1 MRVLGS
7 FLIPVLLFL
16 LMATVGIV
24 LVLGWSIGLGWLLTR
39 LLPVFTL
46 FEASLLVLVASIGVT
61 YIGSRLTTP
70 MPISEVEEEFEDEVV
85 ESPIPAGRFYK
96 SEAEKTGEAL
106 LRYRLANSIYLDL
119 EEEPRASG
127 MMSESQLEEL
137 AIRLTDIAVAI
148 LKRKSKP
155 AGRIAVTIP
164 ALVREMEKRGQRPY
178 DDDILKVAVA
188 SINEQLFF
196 DLDLLE
202 VVRENGWDKPV
213 PDWFSS

>member
-1 MRVLGS
+1 MTVA
-7 FLIPVLLFL
+7 VFL
-16 LMATVGIV
+16 LMAAVGIV
-24 LVLGWSIGLGWLLTR
+24 LLLGWSIGLGWLLTR
-39 LLPVFTL
+39 LIPVFTL
-46 FEASLLVLVASIGVT
+46 FEASLLVMFASIA
-61 YIGSRLTTP
+61 IAHLGSRLTVP
-70 MPISEVEEEFEDEVV
+70 MPDNEVEEELEDEE

-119 EEEPRASG
+119 DEQPRTTG

-202 VVRENGWDKPV
+202 VVREKGWDKPV